1 MKSPGTVLR
10 EQDRGFAMES
20 FFETVSKE
28 FRLTLAYKLHHTVSL
43 DKDIPGNIQRIENGL
58 NGLEAR
64 VQG

>member
-1 MKSPGTVLR
+1 
-10 EQDRGFAMES
+10 MES